1 MRDGVGHKEYVG
13 DWANDK
19 KDGYGTN
26 YFRNGDEYEGEWFEG
41 KMSGWG
47 RMTYADGSVYEVRQ
61 HTYEL
66 EVAVLCLIFSQRT
79 LC

>member
-47 RMTYADGSVYEVRQ
+47 RMTYADGSVYEVR
-61 HTYEL
+61 HDT
-66 EVAVLCLIFSQRT
+66 
-79 LC
+79 